1 MDLYTKN
8 GDKGTTDLFRTKNVS
23 KSDDRIQ
30 LVGAIEELNSHLG
43 LLKTMMEDKEILR
56 TLEKIQAT
64 LETVMAGVNDPYNR
78 EYHISDDKTEF
89 LEEEIGRMETLFDGS
104 VKFVLPGGSSL
115 SARIDLVRS
124 VARRAERVLAAVSVK
139 FGADTG
145 TKKYMNRLS
154 DYLYVLA
161 RYVDADE
168 KGKVKKETKL
178 PVPQQTVSVEP
189 ITPVPVQ
196 HMDGYQAP
204 EEQLSEA
211 LIREVMKRVGMQTRI
226 NLENAKQLIDNIEKE
241 AERRGAKAV
250 IAICTPEGNPVA
262 VHAMD
267 GAFLVSFEAAMKKA
281 YTSVA
286 VQMPTIELAK
296 MAQPGQTFYGVDK
309 LKDVVTFGGGVPI
322 KDGNRIIGGIGVSGG
337 TGEEDHAL
345 AQYGASLYL
354 LNHKIM

>member
-64 LETVMAGVNDPYNR
+64 LETVMAGGNDPYNR

-168 KGKVKKETKL
+168 KSKVKKETKI
-178 PVPQQTVSVEP
+178 PVPQPTVSVKP

-226 NLENAKQLIDNIEKE
+226 NLENAKQLIDSIEKE

-296 MAQPGQTFYGVDK
+296 MAQPGETFYGVDK